1 VLLPSRRLALLAVG
15 GLGFSSVLT
24 QLALMREMLAA
35 FCGNELALG
44 TVLGNWLLLTGL
56 GAWCGRWADR
66 LPDPLGRLLLTQVA
80 VAVVPPM
87 QVVLLRALR
96 DVFFLRGATLSIA
109 ETAVASFLALLPFC
123 MVSGY
128 MLTLACVVFA
138 RHTKLSAAG
147 EPGREQGVVAS
158 TELVDQ
164 GVAIS
169 AVYVAD
175 GLGSLVGGVL
185 FSYLLI
191 QVLDHFAVL
200 ALAGLLN
207 LALAGTMAWR
217 LQRRAWALVAGLLGG
232 GLLGLLALADI
243 DAWSTALQYPRQRLV
258 FRGNS
263 PYGRLV
269 VTESDGQFNFIENG
283 LPMFSTHQVE
293 HVEETVH
300 YAMAQRPSAA
310 RVLLVGGGVSGTARE
325 LLKYKVRE
333 AVYVELDPLV
343 LTVARRLLAASL
355 DDPRLRVVNTDGR
368 LFLKQRPEP
377 FDVIIVDAPDPATA
391 QLNRFYTVEF
401 FREAKRALRP
411 EGVLAFGLG
420 HYENYMSPELAQILA
435 TARRSA
441 AASFRN
447 ALLLPGGRVFFLV
460 SDGRLEADIASRL
473 EEAGVR
479 NQLVNRHYLT
489 AMLSVDRLA
498 AVRAAAE
505 QAAPMNRDFR
515 PALYLEHLR
524 HWLSQFNLNLDTGRL
539 VAAAA
544 ALAVLLLAGV
554 GLWSGRGPG
563 AGSVLFA
570 SGFAASALEVVLLL
584 SFQALYGSVYRQLG
598 VIVTV
603 FMAGLSAGAFWVHR
617 RLPASSCDG
626 AVRPVG
632 NAAAMRRVR
641 SRRHQE
647 VAVLALAI
655 AACGSLLPFV
665 LAGLGRLPSE
675 TGSLLAAQV
684 AIPLLTFGVAA
695 LVGLQF
701 AVAGQVDT
709 GSVAG
714 AAARL
719 YTADLI
725 GACLGAFVAGTLL
738 IPLAGVIAV
747 CFLVGALN
755 AVAGS
760 LAWWRRWRLGR
771 QA

>member
-1 VLLPSRRLALLAVG
+1 VLLAVG
-15 GLGFSSVLT
+15 GLGLSSVMT

-56 GAWCGRWADR
+56 GAACARWADR
-66 LPDPLGRLLLTQVA
+66 LPDLLGRLLLTQVA
-80 VAVVPPM
+80 VAVVPPT

-96 DVFFLRGATLSIA
+96 DVFFLHGAALSIT
-109 ETAVASFLALLPFC
+109 ETAVASFVALLPFC
-123 MVSGY
+123 VVSGY
-128 MLTLACVVFA
+128 MLALACVVFA
-138 RHTKLSAAG
+138 RSTKLSGAG
-147 EPGREQGVVAS
+147 EPGRGQGVGAF
-158 TELVDQ
+158 TQPMDQ
-164 GVAIS
+164 GAAIS

-175 GLGSLVGGVL
+175 GLGSLLGGVL

-207 LALAGTMAWR
+207 LALAGMMAWR
-217 LQRRAWALVAGLLGG
+217 FRRRWWALVTGIFGG
-232 GLLGLLALADI
+232 GLLGLLVLANI
-243 DAWSTALQYPRQRLV
+243 DAWSTALQYPQQRLV

-283 LPMFSTHQVE
+283 LPMFSTHHVE
-293 HVEETVH
+293 HVEETAH
-300 YAMAQRPSAA
+300 YAMAQRPAAA

-325 LLKYKVRE
+325 LLKYNVRE
-333 AVYVELDPLV
+333 VVYVELDPLV
-343 LTVARRLLAASL
+343 LTVARRLLPASL

-368 LFLKQRPEP
+368 LFLKQTAER

-401 FREAKRALRP
+401 FREAKRALSSD
-411 EGVLAFGLG
+411 GVLAFGLG
-420 HYENYMSPELAQILA
+420 HYENYVSPELAQILA

-441 AASFRN
+441 VASFRN
-447 ALLLPGGRVFFLV
+447 VLLLPGGRVFFLA
-460 SDGRLEADIASRL
+460 SDGRLEGGIAARL

-479 NQLVNRHYLT
+479 NQLVNRHYLS
-489 AMLSVDRLA
+489 AMLSADRLA

-524 HWLSQFNLNLDTGRL
+524 HWLSQFNLNLDAGRL
-539 VAAAA
+539 VVAAA
-544 ALAVLLLAGV
+544 ALAVVLLVGV
-554 GLWSGRGPG
+554 GFWSGRGRG
-563 AGSVLFA
+563 VGSLLFA

-617 RLPASSCDG
+617 RLPASGRHS
-626 AVRPVG
+626 AVRLGGDAAGVG
-632 NAAAMRRVR
+632 SLR
-641 SRRHQE
+641 SRCQKE
-647 VAVLALAI
+647 LVVLALGI
-655 AACGSLLPFV
+655 AASGCLLPFV
-665 LAGLGRLPSE
+665 LAGLGRLSSE

-684 AIPLLTFGVAA
+684 VIPLLTFGVAA

-738 IPLAGVIAV
+738 IPLAGVMAV
-747 CFLVGALN
+747 CLLVGALN

-760 LAWWRRWRLGR
+760 GAWWQSLRRGR
-771 QA
+771 PA